1 MKKYNTYIKTRKKS
15 MIDKI
20 NLIYNPIEKEPFDQ
34 YLCTGLQNNFNIE
47 WEKAENEYLYVK
59 GLDKRV
65 IDFTSGILVN
75 CRV

>member
-1 MKKYNTYIKTRKKS
+1 

-65 IDFTSGILVN
+65 IDLLLEF
-75 CRV
+75 